1 MREFPTSETTVIRHK
16 ATVPPIKALEL
27 NKVAQFQ
34 NSLDVFAVEFM
45 LSCPNYTLL
54 IAHMQFSWLK

>member
-1 MREFPTSETTVIRHK
+1 MREFLASETTVIRHK

-27 NKVAQFQ
+27 NKVEQFQ
-34 NSLDVFAVEFM
+34 NSLDAFAVEFM

-54 IAHMQFSWLK
+54 VAHM

>member
-27 NKVAQFQ
+27 NKVTQFQ
-34 NSLDVFAVEFM
+34 NSLDAFAVEFM